1 MKKMIPMPI
10 KPPSHKTLYP
20 SDFLEEEL
28 QLSAS
33 RPVIYLSLFA
43 ALLLNLVVSNH
54 IALVVRPD
62 FVALALLY
70 WNIHQPRQSGMSLAF
85 VSGIIMDVVNT
96 SIMGQHALVYCV
108 ITFFAL
114 LFYRQLR
121 MFGIFRQ
128 IPAVLWILLL
138 AQTLLLIIG
147 TLTGTYS
154 PDWRI
159 LLASLSGALIWPF
172 VAILLTSLR
181 KLEIDPDEL

>member
-1 MKKMIPMPI
+1 MPMPI
-10 KPPSHKTLYP
+10 KPPSHKDFYP
-20 SDFLEEEL
+20 SDFIEQEL

-33 RPVIYLSLFA
+33 RPLIYLSLFV
-43 ALLLNLVVSNH
+43 ALLLNLVISDH
-54 IALVVRPD
+54 IALVIRPD

-70 WNIHQPRQSGMSLAF
+70 WNIHQPRHSGMSLAF

-96 SIMGQHALVYCV
+96 STMGQHALIYCV

-114 LFYRQLR
+114 LFYRRLR
-121 MFGIFRQ
+121 MFNIFRQ
-128 IPAVLWILLL
+128 IPAIWWILLL

-147 TLTGTYS
+147 TLTGTYL

-159 LLASLSGALIWPF
+159 LLTSLSGGLIWPF

-181 KLEIDPDEL
+181 RLEIDPDEL